1 MPDMERATDRV
12 DRASATAASEPW
24 WRSAVIYQV
33 YIRSFADGNG
43 DGVGDIAGLRS
54 RLDYLA
60 DLGVD
65 AIWINPWYPSPMKDA
80 GYDVSDYRDIEP
92 VFGTLDEADE
102 LIREAH
108 DRGLRVLLDIVPNHT
123 SDQHPWFQQ
132 ALAAP
137 AGSPERDRF
146 LFRDGRGPG
155 GNEPPSDWISQFG
168 GPAWSRVSEVGPDG
182 LEIPEQWYVHLY
194 TPAQPDLIWARS
206 PGPQRKPDRRWT
218 THIGI
223 ATRSTRSTG
232 NGAISPMGIPIR
244 GSSSRRRG

>member
-33 YIRSFADGNG
+33 YIRSFADSNG

-102 LIREAH
+102 LIQEA
-108 DRGLRVLLDIVPNHT
+108 DDCGLRVLLVIVPNHT

-137 AGSPERDRF
+137 AGSPERDRL

-155 GNEPPSDWISQFG
+155 GNELETNPLTTGSASSGARRGAGCPGRSGRSG
-168 GPAWSRVSEVGPDG
+168 NPRAVVRAPVHARAAGPELG
-182 LEIPEQWYVHLY
+182 Q
-194 TPAQPDLIWARS
+194 
-206 PGPQRKPDRRWT
+206 
-218 THIGI
+218 
-223 ATRSTRSTG
+223 
-232 NGAISPMGIPIR
+232 
-244 GSSSRRRG
+244 RRRQGRFRAHPAVLVRPRN